1 VLEPRRRAGIGG
13 FIFSYIFKNVIKG
26 SGASISNDDEA
37 ASGHIHKVY
46 KRNGDEA
53 YKIQMYAEAIYW
65 YSKAIQEING
75 NIPIW
80 NNR

>member
-1 VLEPRRRAGIGG
+1 M
-13 FIFSYIFKNVIKG
+13 G

-75 NIPIW
+75 NIIDNPVRYPIFLLKQHISFS
-80 NNR
+80 R

>member
-1 VLEPRRRAGIGG
+1 M
-13 FIFSYIFKNVIKG
+13 G

-37 ASGHIHKVY
+37 STQTVY

-65 YSKAIQEING
+65 YSKAIHELNG
-75 NIPIW
+75 NA
-80 NNR
+80 